1 MLEKGPTESGWGVPV
16 VEETFSQSTAA
27 SSRANEPSNYRL
39 ILNESVSC
47 RSGFVAT
54 PVSSWS

>member
-1 MLEKGPTESGWGVPV
+1 MLEKGPTGSGCGIPV

-27 SSRANEPSNYRL
+27 PSRANEPSHYGL